1 MNSDPL
7 HRSYLDLSTPH
18 VADACMRLGVPVRS
32 APAATHPL
40 WVGTHFAGRAVP
52 TRHYGSVDIFLE
64 AIDSSD
70 PGDVLVVDNS
80 GRDDEACVGD
90 LIALEA
96 RQAGLAGIV
105 IWGYHRD
112 SAELGTIRLPIV
124 SLGAFPVGPQR
135 LEPRDQ
141 DALTQAS
148 VGGHTITHNDFVLGD
163 DDGTLFIPL
172 ADAEAVAAAAAAIR
186 ETERNQAALMLHGTP
201 FRTQAHLAAY
211 LTARATNNVL
221 TFREHLRNHGAEI
234 EE

>member
-1 MNSDPL
+1 M
-7 HRSYLDLSTPH
+7 
-18 VADACMRLGVPVRS
+18 
-32 APAATHPL
+32 
-40 WVGTHFAGRAVP
+40 
-52 TRHYGSVDIFLE
+52 
-64 AIDSSD
+64 
-70 PGDVLVVDNS
+70 VDNS

-90 LIALEA
+90 LIDLEA

-141 DALTQAS
+141 DALTHARVS
-148 VGGHTITHNDFVLGD
+148 VHTITHNDFVLGD

-172 ADAEAVAAAAAAIR
+172 PDAEAVAATAAAIR
-186 ETERNQAALMLHGTP
+186 DTERTQAARMLHGTP
-201 FRTQAHLAAY
+201 FRTQARLTNY
-211 LTARATNNVL
+211 LTARATNTEL
-221 TFREHLRNHGAEI
+221 TFREHLRTHGAEI